1 MNSLTTLESPKLNQ
15 KGANFEVAA
24 QSVNLPKGRNFE
36 PNLQLS
42 NQRRRQKQQLS
53 NQVKTRIPKSAGIRR
68 DQVEEDIK
76 KKNFAATLRRRK
88 KREKIK
94 THIKADD

>member
-1 MNSLTTLESPKLNQ
+1 M
-15 KGANFEVAA
+15 
-24 QSVNLPKGRNFE
+24 NLPKGRNFE
-36 PNLQLS
+36 SNLQLS
-42 NQRRRQKQQLS
+42 NQRRQQQQLS